1 METNN
6 ILDFFPSRNFLIEV
20 NLDNTNEEAA
30 TKLLESVV
38 KGEELI
44 HGLKITKIYPKV
56 ATIENIEK
64 TEARKR
70 IDTALD
76 YLDDVKNT
84 IEEAVKTYKNEEF
97 TSEEFGVI
105 QKFKQF

>member
-20 NLDNTNEEAA
+20 NLNNTNEEAA
-30 TKLLESVV
+30 ANLLQSVV
-38 KGEELI
+38 KGTELI
-44 HGLKITKIYPKV
+44 PGLTVSKIYPKV

-70 IDTALD
+70 IDTALN
-76 YLDDVKNT
+76 YLDDVREA

-97 TSEEFGVI
+97 TSEEFSVI